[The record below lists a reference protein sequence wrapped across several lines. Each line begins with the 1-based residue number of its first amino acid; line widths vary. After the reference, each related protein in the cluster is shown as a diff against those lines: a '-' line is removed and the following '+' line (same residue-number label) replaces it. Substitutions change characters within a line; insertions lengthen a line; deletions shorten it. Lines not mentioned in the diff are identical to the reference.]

1 MVTKEEM
8 DSMVF
13 EETSTSRPAY
23 MVNADDMAFF
33 DEDTKNLPNKV
44 DMVINEYCARNGFK
58 RINSVI
64 ADSCHTNEKT
74 FREYL
79 NGHRPITRQF
89 LYKLTIGLSLTLEEA
104 NELFDMCGGTLRREC
119 REDYIVMKGIK
130 DQDEIDAFIKNFNE
144 NVLDSSK
151 IK

>member
-13 EETSTSRPAY
+13 EETPTSRPAY
-23 MVNADDMAFF
+23 MVNDDDMAFF
-33 DEDTKNLPNKV
+33 DEDAKNLPNEV
-44 DMVINEYCARNGFK
+44 DVVINEYCARNGFK
-58 RINSVI
+58 RTNSVI

-79 NGHRPITRQF
+79 NGRRPITRQF
-89 LYKLTIGLSLTLEEA
+89 LYKLVVGLSLTLEEA
-104 NELFDMCGGTLRREC
+104 NELFDMCGGELTDAC
-119 REDYIVMKGIK
+119 REDYIVKRAIR
-130 DQDEIDAFIKNFNE
+130 DNDEIDAFIENFNKY
-144 NVLDSSK
+144 VPDSSK

>member
-64 ADSCHTNEKT
+64 AD
-74 FREYL
+74 R
-79 NGHRPITRQF
+79 G
-89 LYKLTIGLSLTLEEA
+89 
-104 NELFDMCGGTLRREC
+104 
-119 REDYIVMKGIK
+119 
-130 DQDEIDAFIKNFNE
+130 
-144 NVLDSSK
+144 
-151 IK
+151 